1 MDRRTQYLH
10 WHNASA
16 KPIEGEL
23 TALQVRLTAA
33 ADACH
38 VPRAAVRVELED
50 KEIDLVD
57 VVRSPMYATGVGLL
71 TLANSRA
78 ATLRMAR

>member
-1 MDRRTQYLH
+1 M
-10 WHNASA
+10 
-16 KPIEGEL
+16 
-23 TALQVRLTAA
+23 
-33 ADACH
+33 
-38 VPRAAVRVELED
+38 PRAAVRVEMED

-57 VVRSPMYATGVGLL
+57 VVRSPMYVTGVGLL